1 MLEIIVPGKY
11 TSADVERANLS
22 KVEFRRNRYTS
33 GSAHLD
39 DLITLGKA
47 VILCDSHVRK
57 FNAKAAR
64 YRAHPAKNMRRVQGN
79 CDVCKQFGFASLFL
93 NEKDALDEQRK
104 TEKYLRNIEYAHVVN
119 S

>member
-1 MLEIIVPGKY
+1 MLEIVVPGKY
-11 TSADVERANLS
+11 SQAEMQLADLKR
-22 KVEFRRNRYTS
+22 VEFRRNRYTS
-33 GSAHLD
+33 GCAHLD

-47 VILCDSHVRK
+47 VILCDTHVRK

-64 YRAHPAKNMRRVQGN
+64 YRAHPAKHMRRVQGN
-79 CDVCKQFGFASLFL
+79 CDVCRQFGFASLFL

-104 TEKYLRNIEYAHVVN
+104 TEKYLRNIEYARVVN

>member
-11 TSADVERANLS
+11 TPLQKQRAEV
-22 KVEFRRNRYTS
+22 KRVEFRRNPYTT

-47 VILCDSHVRK
+47 VILCGTHVRK
-57 FNAKAAR
+57 FNPKAAR
-64 YRAHPAKNMRRVQGN
+64 YRAHPAKNMRRVQGS
-79 CDVCKQFGFASLFL
+79 CDVCKQFGLSSLFL

-104 TEKYLRNIEYAHVVN
+104 TEKYFRGIEYAHFVK